1 MAKVIGIKN
10 VDYVSKKTGKN
21 VVGITLYLT
30 EPAEDVKGMS
40 CESVYVSFASRAYE
54 DAKLCALGDDVE
66 VGYNKYGQISTLCL
80 HKNK

>member
-10 VDYVSKKTGKN
+10 VDYVSKKTGKS

-30 EPAEDVKGMS
+30 EPAGDVKGMS
-40 CESVYVSFASRAYE
+40 CDSVYVSSASHAYE
-54 DAKLCALGDDVE
+54 DAKLCALGDNVE
-66 VGYNKYGQISTLCL
+66 VGYNKFGQICSLCL

>member
-1 MAKVIGIKN
+1 MSKIIGIKN

-21 VVGITLYLT
+21 VVGITLFLT
-30 EPAEDVKGMS
+30 ETVEDVKGLA
-40 CESVYVSFASRAYE
+40 CDSVYVSSASRAYE

-66 VGYNKYGQISTLCL
+66 VGYNKYGQICSLCL